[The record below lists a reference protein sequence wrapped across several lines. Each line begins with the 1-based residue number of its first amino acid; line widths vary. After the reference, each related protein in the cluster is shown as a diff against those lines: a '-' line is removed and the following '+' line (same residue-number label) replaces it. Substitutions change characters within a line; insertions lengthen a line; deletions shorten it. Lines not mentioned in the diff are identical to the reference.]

1 MDTYF
6 ISGSQTLDSRLW
18 TLDAHLRTLD
28 LFSLLVDY
36 GHVDSGLWTRNSGL
50 VVLNTSLSGIFN
62 TSPVMV
68 GSMLISA
75 PGLHL
80 YSYGVLQSILK
91 SSMFAITAVLIL
103 PGEGGWWICRFHLRE
118 FLSYQNGGQIRGFII
133 GWSIIIYA

>member
-1 MDTYF
+1 MDTDF
-6 ISGSQTLDSRLW
+6 ISGSRTLDSRLW
-18 TLDAHLRTLD
+18 TLDACLWTLD
-28 LFSLLVDY
+28 LCSLLVDY

-80 YSYGVLQSILK
+80 YSYGVLQSILQ

-103 PGEGGWWICRFHLRE
+103 PGEGG
-118 FLSYQNGGQIRGFII
+118 GGSVDFILENF
-133 GWSIIIYA
+133 

>member
-36 GHVDSGLWTRNSGL
+36 GHVDSGLWTRDSGL
-50 VVLNTSLSGIFN
+50 VVLDTISGIFN
-62 TSPVMV
+62 ISPVMV

-80 YSYGVLQSILK
+80 YSYGVLQSILQ

-103 PGEGGWWICRFHLRE
+103 PGEGG
-118 FLSYQNGGQIRGFII
+118 GGSVDFILENF
-133 GWSIIIYA
+133 